1 MLSAVIRD
9 ERTGSVVGILQMDE
23 KTFASGRVGF
33 YGQGKAI
40 IDGERY
46 QCQAQA
52 VRIVPKGEEVPSG
65 D

>member
-1 MLSAVIRD
+1 
-9 ERTGSVVGILQMDE
+9 MDE

-33 YGQGKAI
+33 FGQGKAI

>member
-9 ERTGSVVGILQMDE
+9 EESGRVVGVLQMAE

-33 YGQGKAI
+33 YGQGKVTI
-40 IDGERY
+40 GGERY

-52 VRIVPKGEEVPSG
+52 VQILPKGEEVPSAE
-65 D
+65 